1 MAALGVSSEWFQ
13 RTYGP
18 IVRRR
23 TIVLEVMDR
32 RRSHRYD
39 LRTRVGFSWE
49 DFEGIRHREESL
61 TRDISEVGVFVL
73 ANSCPPVGT
82 TVQFEVCFHSATAQ
96 GVQIQAQGRVVRV
109 ERADQSQALCGFA
122 AATQAIKVF
131 NHELK
136 ATSRRPGGVR
146 NRKSSGGVN

>member
-1 MAALGVSSEWFQ
+1 MAALGVPSEWFQ

-18 IVRRR
+18 TVRRR

-39 LRTRVGFSWE
+39 LITRVGFSWE
-49 DFEGIRHREESL
+49 DLEGICHREESL
-61 TRDISEVGVFVL
+61 TRDISEVGVFVV
-73 ANSCPPVGT
+73 ANSCPPLGT
-82 TVQFEVCFHSATAQ
+82 TVHLEVCFHSATAQ

-109 ERADQSQALCGFA
+109 EKADQSQAQCGFA
-122 AATQAIKVF
+122 AATQAIRVF

-136 ATSRRPGGVR
+136 ATSRRSGGAR
-146 NRKSSGGVN
+146 NRKSSGRAN

>member
-1 MAALGVSSEWFQ
+1 MATLDVPWELSR
-13 RTYGP
+13 RTNGP
-18 IVRRR
+18 TLRRR

-49 DFEGIRHREESL
+49 DLEGICHREQSL

-73 ANSCPPVGT
+73 ANSSPPVGT
-82 TVQFEVCFHSATAQ
+82 TVQLEVSFHSATVQ

-109 ERADQSQALCGFA
+109 EKSDQSQAQCGFA
-122 AATQAIKVF
+122 AATETIRVF
-131 NHELK
+131 NHELG
-136 ATSRRPGGVR
+136 ANSRKPGGVR
-146 NRKSSGGVN
+146 NRRSSGRVN